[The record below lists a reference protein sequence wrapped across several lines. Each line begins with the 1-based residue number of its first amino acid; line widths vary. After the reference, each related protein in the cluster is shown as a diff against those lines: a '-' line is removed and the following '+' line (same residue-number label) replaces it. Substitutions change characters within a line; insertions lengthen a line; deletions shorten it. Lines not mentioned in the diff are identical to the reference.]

1 MPNHRNLP
9 IRSLPMF
16 TQFLSRKWHLRALM
30 VRFNSKSQCWA
41 GSMILG
47 LGKRAMQFLGEDEK
61 RGAGSSGCNSWKC
74 RRGLNHRGYE
84 KEAGWCLAWV
94 GKYNFFWGDI
104 QRWLIPSSITIYHQI
119 FLSITIHHS
128 VGRAGWKWVGRMN
141 SNWWAVKKTTM
152 VPSLT
157 HVDISHVCKCRW
169 LELENKQIVLGE
181 IQRCSKRSVDI
192 TCLQMR
198 TAGFDKCTTAKP
210 ANPYIVSA
218 QIHANHWG
226 PLLLRAYAGTFCH
239 QDNHSHWKR
248 WLIIIILMIK
258 LCQIY

>member
-47 LGKRAMQFLGEDEK
+47 PGKRAMQFLGEDEK

-128 VGRAGWKWVGRMN
+128 AGRAGWKWVGRMN

-181 IQRCSKRSVDI
+181 IQWCSKRSVDI
-192 TCLQMR
+192 TNANANADCWVWQMHNGQTIKSIYR
-198 TAGFDKCTTAKP
+198 QC
-210 ANPYIVSA
+210 ANTRKSMRAFTVTCICWNVLS
-218 QIHANHWG
+218 
-226 PLLLRAYAGTFCH
+226 LR
-239 QDNHSHWKR
+239 
-248 WLIIIILMIK
+248 
-258 LCQIY
+258 